1 MFIFSIEK
9 VHWFVMCRLVR
20 LMSPKLNVL
29 VIIGGLIMYFSV
41 VLYTLPVYDSL
52 GRALLCNV
60 SLWLCIA

>member
-1 MFIFSIEK
+1 
-9 VHWFVMCRLVR
+9 MCRLVR

-52 GRALLCNV
+52 GRTLLCNV